1 MQRTMRLAVAPPYGS
16 PNTDQENIM
25 KPRRDYDTAKLID
38 ASIAALR
45 SQGMYVAARM
55 LCEHGVPLEMAQRVL
70 RQPSQRRTYGNAI
83 LH

>member
-1 MQRTMRLAVAPPYGS
+1 
-16 PNTDQENIM
+16 M
-25 KPRRDYDTAKLID
+25 KPRRDYDTARLID

-55 LCEHGVPLEMAQRVL
+55 LCEHGVPLETAHRVL
-70 RQPSQRRTYGNAI
+70 QQPSQRRTYGNAL